1 MVKKNSAETETL
13 PTVKIKEAYA
23 KAGGKDWVPTSAE
36 KTAIATEA
44 AGMVNV
50 PTKTSDLTNDSGF
63 LTAHQD
69 ISGKENTA
77 NKVTS
82 VSSSSTNT
90 QYPSAL
96 AVYNA
101 IQTAIGGVENGSY

>member
-1 MVKKNSAETETL
+1 
-13 PTVKIKEAYA
+13 
-23 KAGGKDWVPTSAE
+23 
-36 KTAIATEA
+36 
-44 AGMVNV
+44 MVNV